1 MNDEPVGFTVDGIIA
16 LAGGVPAIAEK
27 CSITTQSVYKWKRRI
42 PSEHAR
48 VVAIMAGLPLAIVR
62 PDMVKG
68 E

>member
-1 MNDEPVGFTVDGIIA
+1 MNDEPVGFTVEGIIA

-27 CSITTQSVYKWKRRI
+27 CGITTQSVYKWDRRI
-42 PSEHAR
+42 PSQHAR

>member
-1 MNDEPVGFTVDGIIA
+1 MNDEPVGFTVEGIIA
-16 LAGGVPAIAEK
+16 LAGGVPAVADK
-27 CSITTQSVYKWKRRI
+27 CGITTQSVYKWRRRI